1 MTYVGSVENPMNK
14 KQTVGFQITGIIKR
28 SDFNLGNG
36 FPSPMISDEVQI
48 KADGE
53 FIQGS

>member
-1 MTYVGSVENPMNK
+1 MK
-14 KQTVGFQITGIIKR
+14 KLTIIIKR

-36 FPSPMISDEVQI
+36 FPPPMISDEVYI

-53 FIQGS
+53 FVQ